1 MRGREVMNNSLHYD
15 FMIRTLRFFF
25 QNKKKFIE
33 IPAQSR
39 TSILAACEN
48 PHSITEYTIGGDMFP
63 LPQTGQMWLEYEL
76 LQNPHW
82 EGVFCITT
90 SYRDEK
96 AVIEGR
102 HNRVFPMF
110 EFESHGTFDD
120 LKKLEAELLEYLG
133 FGMPISINYLDA
145 AQQYE
150 TSIIEAE
157 HETFLAKKYGASI
170 SLEKFP
176 EYTHPFWN
184 MKSDDNAVY
193 QKIDILL
200 HGMETI
206 GSAQREVDTAK
217 MYNRF
222 FTIENGEYC
231 NLLFSKFGRER
242 VLQELDDYLAL
253 PMIPRFGGGIGL
265 TRLERAM
272 ELSQLFD
279 DAQPSVFVVPELQ
292 SEVSL

>member
-1 MRGREVMNNSLHYD
+1 MNNSLNYD
-15 FMIRTLRFFF
+15 FMMRTLRSFF
-25 QNKKKFIE
+25 QDKKKFIE

-48 PHSITEYTIGGDMFP
+48 PHSITDYSIGGEIFP

-76 LQNPHW
+76 LQNPQW
-82 EGVFCITT
+82 PGVFCITT

-102 HNRVFPMF
+102 HKRVFPMF
-110 EFESHGTFDD
+110 EFESHGTLED
-120 LKKLEAELLEYLG
+120 LKKLEAELLEHLG
-133 FGMPISINYLDA
+133 FDAPISIDYLDA
-145 AQQYE
+145 AKQYE
-150 TSIIEAE
+150 TAVVEAE
-157 HETFLAKKYGASI
+157 HEVALAKKYGATI

-184 MKSDDNAVY
+184 MKSDDQGVY

-206 GSAQREVDTAK
+206 GSAEREVDVAK

-222 FTIENGEYC
+222 FTIEHGEYC
-231 NLLFSKFGRER
+231 NLLFSKFGRDR
-242 VLQELDDYLAL
+242 VLKELDDYLAL
-253 PMIPRFGGGIGL
+253 SMIPRFGGGIGV

-272 ELSQLFD
+272 ELSGLLDGVTERLFIENEM
-279 DAQPSVFVVPELQ
+279 QPEM
-292 SEVSL
+292 SL